1 MCCKVNCM
9 WMWDSIIINGI
20 KDILELDKLFYFM
33 LLSNNEICFNINDSC
48 IILEVFIKQIWSLL
62 VKYDDIEVLIYFSEI
77 ECQDMGSYECWL
89 DGLMIYKVINVLIVK
104 CKLYSYF

>member
-1 MCCKVNCM
+1 MVFLDYMYEIGKVVKMCCKVNCM

-48 IILEVFIKQIWSLL
+48 IILEVIIK
-62 VKYDDIEVLIYFSEI
+62 
-77 ECQDMGSYECWL
+77 
-89 DGLMIYKVINVLIVK
+89 
-104 CKLYSYF
+104 

>member
-20 KDILELDKLFYFM
+20 KDILKLDKLFYFM

-48 IILEVFIKQIWSLL
+48 IILEVFIK
-62 VKYDDIEVLIYFSEI
+62 
-77 ECQDMGSYECWL
+77 
-89 DGLMIYKVINVLIVK
+89 
-104 CKLYSYF
+104 